1 MNRWSVAFLCIIL
14 MLAGVATAGTTGKIA
29 GSVRDKNTKQG
40 LPGANVV
47 IEGTSLGAATDPN
60 GEYFILSVPP
70 GLYKVTTSLIG
81 YGRLSQTEV
90 RVRIDQTTPL
100 NFELSEE
107 AIQAGEVTI
116 VAQKPRVELDL
127 TASKQT
133 MTRDEI
139 ANTWGK
145 DIREV
150 VADIPGANIN
160 GGIRGSFGGDVSY
173 RLDGIDLRDVASNTN
188 FSSVN
193 MSTIQEVEVLT
204 GGWNAEYGQANGS
217 IVNIVSR
224 KATDRLHAIA
234 TYKSRPAGQYHWG
247 RNIYDGNDVFHTV
260 MTTADFW
267 DTSKTWRTQ

>member
-1 MNRWSVAFLCIIL
+1 MKRWSAVLVCIL
-14 MLAGVATAGTTGKIA
+14 FWAAATAIAGTTGKIA
-29 GSVRDKNTKQG
+29 GTVRDKTTKQG
-40 LPGANVV
+40 VPGANVV
-47 IEGTSLGAATDPN
+47 IDGTTLGAATDAN
-60 GEYFILSVPP
+60 GDYFILGVPP
-70 GLYKVTTSLIG
+70 GTYKVTASLIG
-81 YGRLSQTEV
+81 YNKLSQTEV

-100 NFELSEE
+100 NFDLNEE

-116 VAQKPRVELDL
+116 VAEKPRVELDL

-133 MTRDEI
+133 MTQDQI

-173 RLDGIDLRDVASNTN
+173 RLDGIDLRDATSNTN

-247 RNIYDGNDVFHTV
+247 RNIYDENDVFHTV

-267 DTSKTWRTQ
+267 DTSKT